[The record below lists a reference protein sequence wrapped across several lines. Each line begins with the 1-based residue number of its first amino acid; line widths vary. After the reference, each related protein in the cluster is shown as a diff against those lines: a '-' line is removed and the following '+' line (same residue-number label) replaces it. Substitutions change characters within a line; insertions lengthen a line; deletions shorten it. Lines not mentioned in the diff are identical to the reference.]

1 MYIDSVNEAA
11 FNIPELAS
19 VPAAMNARER
29 SRSETRRRLME
40 AGASLFSERGVG
52 DTRASD
58 IAKAAGV
65 AVGTLYLHF
74 KDKRGLL
81 RAILFEGL
89 EDLLKSLREL
99 AERPPQDLNKS
110 VRTYTEIMVSFAE
123 EHPVICR
130 VLFDPE
136 CMRTQV
142 SSEITE
148 YLVSMQEKRLRE
160 GIERGLFFPGLDP
173 LVAAHAIV
181 GMFVQVLDWWLRNRD
196 KAGREALIE
205 TLTRMRLSGMYRS

>member
-1 MYIDSVNEAA
+1 MYIDSVNDST
-11 FNIPELAS
+11 FNISDALD
-19 VPAAMNARER
+19 VPVVTNARER

-40 AGASLFSERGVG
+40 AGASLFSERGVA

-81 RAILFEGL
+81 REILFEGL
-89 EDLLKSLREL
+89 EELLSSLREL
-99 AERPPQDLNKS
+99 AERPPRDLGQS
-110 VRTYTEIMVSFAE
+110 VRTYTEIMVTFAE

-136 CMRTQV
+136 CVRTQV

-160 GIERGLFFPGLDP
+160 GIEQGLFSPGLDP
-173 LVAAHAIV
+173 LVAAHAVV

-196 KAGREALIE
+196 KAGREAVVE
-205 TLTRMRLSGMYRS
+205 TLTRLRLSGMYRS